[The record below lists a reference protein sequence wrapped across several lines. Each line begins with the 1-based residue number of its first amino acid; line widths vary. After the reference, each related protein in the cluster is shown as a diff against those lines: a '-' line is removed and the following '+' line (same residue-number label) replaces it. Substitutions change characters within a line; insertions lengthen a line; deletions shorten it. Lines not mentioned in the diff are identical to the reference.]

1 MKNIFKIA
9 IILALTF
16 IIIQVEKDFKN
27 REFFNISKV
36 QISEVSPNLK
46 SDLEKIKTEIL
57 GKNIN
62 DLNLEGLEK
71 KLLKD
76 VRIKKAVVSK
86 QNLNEITIDVIEK
99 DSNYY
104 AQHNSRIYTMDEEGT
119 IFGKLDEYPKK
130 SMPILVLKDAKEK
143 EYLLEIMEKLKELD
157 LKDEV
162 SQLYAENKNLIYII
176 LRDGTKIKT
185 EPEVSK
191 KKYEITMNLYKELI
205 KAKVIDYIDIRFTDI
220 VVREKEGKSAR

>member
-46 SDLEKIKTEIL
+46 SDLEKIKIEIL

-76 VRIKKAVVSK
+76 VRIKKVVVSK
-86 QNLNEITIDVIEK
+86 QNLNEITIDIIEK

-104 AQHNSRIYTMDEEGT
+104 AQHNSRIYTMDEQGT

-205 KAKVIDYIDIRFTDI
+205 KTKVIDYIDIRFTDI
-220 VVREKEGKSAR
+220 IVMEKEGKSAR

>member
-46 SDLEKIKTEIL
+46 SDLEKIKIEIL

-71 KLLKD
+71 KILKD
-76 VRIKKAVVSK
+76 VRIKKVVVSK
-86 QNLNEITIDVIEK
+86 QNLNEITIDIIEK
-99 DSNYY
+99 DSSYY
-104 AQHNSRIYTMDEEGT
+104 AQHNSRIYTMDEQGT

-185 EPEVSK
+185 ELEVSK

-205 KAKVIDYIDIRFTDI
+205 KTKVIDYIDIRFTDI
-220 VVREKEGKSAR
+220 VVMEKEGKNAR

>member
-162 SQLYAENKNLIYII
+162 SQLYAENKSLIYII

-220 VVREKEGKSAR
+220 VVMEKEGKSAR

>member
-76 VRIKKAVVSK
+76 VRIKKAIVSK
-86 QNLNEITIDVIEK
+86 QNLNEITIDIIEK
-99 DSNYY
+99 DSSYY
-104 AQHNSRIYTMDEEGT
+104 AQHNSRIYTMDEQGT

-143 EYLLEIMEKLKELD
+143 ESLLEIMEKLKELD

-176 LRDGTKIKT
+176 LRDGTRIKT

-205 KAKVIDYIDIRFTDI
+205 KAKIIDYIDIRFTDI
-220 VVREKEGKSAR
+220 VVMEKEGKSAR

>member
-76 VRIKKAVVSK
+76 VRIKKVVVSK
-86 QNLNEITIDVIEK
+86 QNLNEIIIEVTEK
-99 DSNYY
+99 DSSYY
-104 AQHNSRIYTMDEEGT
+104 AQHNSRIYTMDQQGT

-130 SMPILVLKDAKEK
+130 SMPILVLKDTREK

-220 VVREKEGKSAR
+220 VLMEKEGKSAR

>member
-76 VRIKKAVVSK
+76 VRIKKVVVSK
-86 QNLNEITIDVIEK
+86 QNLNEIIIDVIEK

-130 SMPILVLKDAKEK
+130 SMPIFVINDAKEK
-143 EYLLEIMEKLKELD
+143 ECLLEIMEKLKELD

-205 KAKVIDYIDIRFTDI
+205 KAKEIDYIDIRFTDI
-220 VVREKEGKSAR
+220 VVMEKEGKGAR

>member
-76 VRIKKAVVSK
+76 VRIKKVVVSK

-191 KKYEITMNLYKELI
+191 KKY
-205 KAKVIDYIDIRFTDI
+205 
-220 VVREKEGKSAR
+220 

>member
-1 MKNIFKIA
+1 MKKIFKIA

-104 AQHNSRIYTMDEEGT
+104 AQYNSRIYTMDEEGT

-185 EPEVSK
+185 ELEVSK

-220 VVREKEGKSAR
+220 VVMEKEGKSAR

>member
-104 AQHNSRIYTMDEEGT
+104 AQHNSRIYTMDEQGT

-130 SMPILVLKDAKEK
+130 SMPILVLKDTKEK

-205 KAKVIDYIDIRFTDI
+205 KSKVIDYIDIRFTDI
-220 VVREKEGKSAR
+220 VVMEKEGKSAR

>member
-76 VRIKKAVVSK
+76 VRIKEAVVSK
-86 QNLNEITIDVIEK
+86 QNINEIIIDIIEK

-104 AQHNSRIYTMDEEGT
+104 AQHNSKIYTMDKEGT

-130 SMPILVLKDAKEK
+130 SMPILVLKDVKEK
-143 EYLLEIMEKLKELD
+143 KYLLEIMEKLKELD

-185 EPEVSK
+185 EAEVSK

-205 KAKVIDYIDIRFTDI
+205 KAKEIDYIDIRFTDI
-220 VVREKEGKSAR
+220 VVMEKEGKNAR

>member
-205 KAKVIDYIDIRFTDI
+205 KAKEIDYIDIRFTDI

>member
-1 MKNIFKIA
+1 MKKVFKIA

-16 IIIQVEKDFKN
+16 IVIQVEKDFKN
-27 REFFNISKV
+27 RVFFNISKV
-36 QISEVSPNLK
+36 QISDVSPNLK
-46 SDLEKIKTEIL
+46 LDLEKIKNEIL

-76 VRIKKAVVSK
+76 VRIKKASVSK
-86 QNLNEITIDVIEK
+86 QKLNEITIDVTEK
-99 DSNYY
+99 DSSYY
-104 AQHNSRIYTMDEEGT
+104 AQYKSGIYTMDGEAT

-130 SMPILVLKDAKEK
+130 SMPILVIKANDEKDE
-143 EYLLEIMEKLKELD
+143 LLEIMEKLKELD
-157 LKDEV
+157 LRDEV
-162 SQLYAENKNLIYII
+162 SQLYVENKKLIYII

-191 KKYEITMNLYKELI
+191 NKYEIIMNLYKELI
-205 KAKVIDYIDIRFTDI
+205 KTKEIDYIDIRFKDI
-220 VVREKEGKSAR
+220 IVREKEGKSAR

>member
-36 QISEVSPNLK
+36 EISEVSPNLK
-46 SDLEKIKTEIL
+46 SDLEKIKAEIL

-62 DLNLEGLEK
+62 NLNLEGLK
-71 KLLKD
+71 QKLLKD
-76 VRIKKAVVSK
+76 VRVKKASVSK
-86 QNLNEITIDVIEK
+86 QNINEITIDVIEK
-99 DSNYY
+99 DSRYY
-104 AQHNSRIYTMDEEGT
+104 AQHNSRIYTMDEEGI

-143 EYLLEIMEKLKELD
+143 ECLLVVMKKLKELD

-162 SQLYAENKNLIYII
+162 SQLYAENKNLIYIV

-191 KKYEITMNLYKELI
+191 KKYEITTNLYKELI
-205 KAKVIDYIDIRFTDI
+205 KAKEIDYIDIRFTDI
-220 VVREKEGKSAR
+220 VIKEKEGKSAR

>member
-191 KKYEITMNLYKELI
+191 KKYEITINLYKELI

-220 VVREKEGKSAR
+220 VVMEKEGKSAR

>member
-76 VRIKKAVVSK
+76 VRIKKVVVSK

-205 KAKVIDYIDIRFTDI
+205 KTKVIDYIDIRFTDI
-220 VVREKEGKSAR
+220 VVMEKEGKSAR

>member
-1 MKNIFKIA
+1 MKKIFKIA

-16 IIIQVEKDFKN
+16 IIIQIEKDFKN

-46 SDLEKIKTEIL
+46 SDLEKIKSEIL

-62 DLNLEGLEK
+62 NLNLEELEK

-76 VRIKKAVVSK
+76 VRIKKAIVSK
-86 QNLNEITIDVIEK
+86 KKLNEINIDINEK
-99 DSNYY
+99 ESSYY
-104 AQHNSRIYTMDEEGT
+104 VQYKTSIYTVDEKGI

-130 SMPILVLKDAKEK
+130 SMPILVIKNNDEK
-143 EYLLEIMEKLKELD
+143 NELLEIMNKLKELD
-157 LKDEV
+157 LKDEI
-162 SQLYAENKNLIYII
+162 SQLYVGNKKLVYIV

-191 KKYEITMNLYKELI
+191 NKYEITMNLYKELI
-205 KAKVIDYIDIRFTDI
+205 KTKLIDYIDIRFKDI
-220 VVREKEGKSAR
+220 VVREKEGKNAR

>member
-86 QNLNEITIDVIEK
+86 QNLNEITIDIIEK

-220 VVREKEGKSAR
+220 VVMEKEGKSAR

>member
-36 QISEVSPNLK
+36 EISEVSPNLK
-46 SDLEKIKTEIL
+46 SDLEKIKAEIL

-62 DLNLEGLEK
+62 NLNLEGLK
-71 KLLKD
+71 QKLLKD
-76 VRIKKAVVSK
+76 VRVKKASVSK
-86 QNLNEITIDVIEK
+86 QNINEIIIDVIEK
-99 DSNYY
+99 DSRYY
-104 AQHNSRIYTMDEEGT
+104 AQHNSRIYTMDEEGI

-143 EYLLEIMEKLKELD
+143 EYLLVVMKKLKELD

-162 SQLYAENKNLIYII
+162 SQLYAENKNLIYIV

-191 KKYEITMNLYKELI
+191 KKYEITTNLYKELI
-205 KAKVIDYIDIRFTDI
+205 KAKEIDYIDIRFTDI
-220 VVREKEGKSAR
+220 VIKEKEGKSAR

>member
-76 VRIKKAVVSK
+76 VRIKKVVVSK

-220 VVREKEGKSAR
+220 VVMEKEGKNAR

>member
-1 MKNIFKIA
+1 M
-9 IILALTF
+9 
-16 IIIQVEKDFKN
+16 
-27 REFFNISKV
+27 
-36 QISEVSPNLK
+36 
-46 SDLEKIKTEIL
+46 
-57 GKNIN
+57 
-62 DLNLEGLEK
+62 
-71 KLLKD
+71 
-76 VRIKKAVVSK
+76 RIKKSVVSK
-86 QNLNEITIDVIEK
+86 QNLNEITIDIIEK
-99 DSNYY
+99 ESSYY
-104 AQHNSRIYTMDEEGT
+104 AQHNSRIYTMDEQGT

-130 SMPILVLKDAKEK
+130 SMPILVLKEAKEK
-143 EYLLEIMEKLKELD
+143 EHLLEIMEKLKELD

-205 KAKVIDYIDIRFTDI
+205 KAKEIDYIDIRFTDI

>member
-185 EPEVSK
+185 EPEISK

-220 VVREKEGKSAR
+220 VVMEKEGKSAR

>member
-1 MKNIFKIA
+1 MKKIFKIA

-46 SDLEKIKTEIL
+46 SDLEKIKNEIL

-71 KLLKD
+71 KILKD
-76 VRIKKAVVSK
+76 IRVKRVVVSK
-86 QNLNEITIDVIEK
+86 QNLNEITIDITEK
-99 DSNYY
+99 ESSYY
-104 AQHNSRIYTMDEEGT
+104 AQHKSGIYTMDKEGT
-119 IFGKLDEYPKK
+119 IFGKLDEYPRK
-130 SMPILVLKDAKEK
+130 SMPILVIKTNNEK
-143 EYLLEIMEKLKELD
+143 EGLLEIMEKLKELD

-162 SQLYAENKNLIYII
+162 SQLYMENQKLIYII

-191 KKYEITMNLYKELI
+191 NKYEITMNLYKELI
-205 KAKVIDYIDIRFTDI
+205 KTKLIDYIDIRFKDI

>member
-104 AQHNSRIYTMDEEGT
+104 VQHNSRIYTMDEQGT

-220 VVREKEGKSAR
+220 VVMEKEGKSAR

>member
-76 VRIKKAVVSK
+76 VRIKKVVVSK

-220 VVREKEGKSAR
+220 VVMEKEGKSAR

>member
-46 SDLEKIKTEIL
+46 SDLEKIKKQIL

-62 DLNLEGLEK
+62 DLNLEGLEN

-86 QNLNEITIDVIEK
+86 QNLNEITIDIIEK
-99 DSNYY
+99 ESSYY
-104 AQHNSRIYTMDEEGT
+104 AQHNSRIYTMDEQGT

-130 SMPILVLKDAKEK
+130 SMPILVLKEAKEK
-143 EYLLEIMEKLKELD
+143 EHLLEIMEKLKELD

-205 KAKVIDYIDIRFTDI
+205 KAKEIDYIDIRFTDI

>member
-1 MKNIFKIA
+1 M
-9 IILALTF
+9 
-16 IIIQVEKDFKN
+16 
-27 REFFNISKV
+27 
-36 QISEVSPNLK
+36 
-46 SDLEKIKTEIL
+46 
-57 GKNIN
+57 
-62 DLNLEGLEK
+62 
-71 KLLKD
+71 
-76 VRIKKAVVSK
+76 RIKKAVVSK
-86 QNLNEITIDVIEK
+86 QNLNEIIIDVIEK

-220 VVREKEGKSAR
+220 VVMEKEGKSAR

>member
-46 SDLEKIKTEIL
+46 SDLEKIKKQIL

-62 DLNLEGLEK
+62 DLNLEGLEN

-86 QNLNEITIDVIEK
+86 QNLNEITIDIIEK
-99 DSNYY
+99 ESSYY
-104 AQHNSRIYTMDEEGT
+104 AQHNSRIYTMDEQGT

-130 SMPILVLKDAKEK
+130 SMPILVLKEAKEK
-143 EYLLEIMEKLKELD
+143 
-157 LKDEV
+157 
-162 SQLYAENKNLIYII
+162 
-176 LRDGTKIKT
+176 
-185 EPEVSK
+185 
-191 KKYEITMNLYKELI
+191 
-205 KAKVIDYIDIRFTDI
+205 
-220 VVREKEGKSAR
+220 

>member
-1 MKNIFKIA
+1 MKKIFKIA

-46 SDLEKIKTEIL
+46 SDLEKIKNEIL

-71 KLLKD
+71 KILKD
-76 VRIKKAVVSK
+76 IRVKKVVVSK
-86 QNLNEITIDVIEK
+86 KNLNEITIDITEK
-99 DSNYY
+99 ESSYY
-104 AQHNSRIYTMDEEGT
+104 AQHKSEIYTMDKEGT
-119 IFGKLDEYPKK
+119 IFGKLDEYPRK
-130 SMPILVLKDAKEK
+130 SMPILVIKTNNEK
-143 EYLLEIMEKLKELD
+143 EGLLEIMDKLKELD

-162 SQLYAENKNLIYII
+162 SQLYMENKKLIYII

-191 KKYEITMNLYKELI
+191 NKYEITMNLYKELI
-205 KAKVIDYIDIRFTDI
+205 KTKLIDYIDIRFKDI

>member
-16 IIIQVEKDFKN
+16 IIIQIEKDFKN
-27 REFFNISKV
+27 REFFNISKI

-46 SDLEKIKTEIL
+46 SDLEKIKNEIL

-62 DLNLEGLEK
+62 DLNLKGLEK

-86 QNLNEITIDVIEK
+86 ENLNEIIIDVVEK
-99 DSNYY
+99 DSGYY
-104 AQHNSRIYTMDEEGT
+104 VQHNSRIYTMDEQGI
-119 IFGKLDEYPKK
+119 IFGKLDEYPRK
-130 SMPILVLKDAKEK
+130 SMPILVLKDTKEK
-143 EYLLEIMEKLKELD
+143 ENLLEIMEKIKELD

-162 SQLYAENKNLIYII
+162 SQLYAENKKLIYIV

-191 KKYEITMNLYKELI
+191 KKYEIAMNLYKELI
-205 KAKVIDYIDIRFTDI
+205 KTKVIDYIDIRFTDI
-220 VVREKEGKSAR
+220 VIREKEGKSAR

>member
-16 IIIQVEKDFKN
+16 IIIQIEKDFKN
-27 REFFNISKV
+27 RDFFNISKI

-46 SDLEKIKTEIL
+46 SDLEEIKNEIL

-86 QNLNEITIDVIEK
+86 EKLNEIIIDVVEK
-99 DSNYY
+99 DSGYY
-104 AQHNSRIYTMDEEGT
+104 VQYNSRIYTMDEQGT
-119 IFGKLDEYPKK
+119 IFGKLDEYPRK
-130 SMPILVLKDAKEK
+130 SMPILVLKDSKEK
-143 EYLLEIMEKLKELD
+143 ESLLEIMEKIKELD

-162 SQLYAENKNLIYII
+162 SQLYAENKKLIYIV

-191 KKYEITMNLYKELI
+191 KKYEIAMNLYKELI
-205 KAKVIDYIDIRFTDI
+205 KTKVIDYIDIRFTDI
-220 VVREKEGKSAR
+220 VIREKEGKSAR

>member
-205 KAKVIDYIDIRFTDI
+205 KTKVIDYIDIRFTDI
-220 VVREKEGKSAR
+220 VVMEKEGKSAR

>member
-76 VRIKKAVVSK
+76 VRIKKVVVSK

-104 AQHNSRIYTMDEEGT
+104 AQHNSRIYTMDEQGT

-220 VVREKEGKSAR
+220 VVMEKEGKSAR